1 MRSMSQ
7 HSEHTGFLKNEQSK
21 LLEQALHAGLF
32 QICENNDSLICSPA
46 FCELLGYS
54 NKSILSKSFFFD
66 QLVFPADKE
75 ILLKAVQNNFQSGKQ
90 FLLEIQLLHKAR
102 AYK

>member
-46 FCELLGYS
+46 FCELLGYPKKA
-54 NKSILSKSFFFD
+54 NNFSKSFFLINLYFL
-66 QLVFPADKE
+66 QTKKFC
-75 ILLKAVQNNFQSGKQ
+75 LK
-90 FLLEIQLLHKAR
+90 R
-102 AYK
+102 